1 MLKIEPCVLGHLIK
15 MIDDELAR
23 QISVNDGLDPDDDWP
38 PEYDPNDIGI
48 YQIIQKALRVAETD
62 PQHHLELG
70 HLKVLHF
77 FLMII
82 PQYVQNNLDSL
93 TFEQFC
99 IFRNLIEQNSAAHPW
114 LLGKF
119 PEWISHD
126 VP

>member
-38 PEYDPNDIGI
+38 PEFDPNDIGI
-48 YQIIQKALRVAETD
+48 YQIIQKELRLTESD
-62 PQHHLELG
+62 PKHHLELG
-70 HLKVLHF
+70 DSKVLHF

-82 PQYVQNNLDSL
+82 PQYVQNNLGSL
-93 TFEQFC
+93 SFEQFC
-99 IFRNLIEQNSAAHPW
+99 ILRNLIEQNSTASHW

-119 PEWISHD
+119 PEWIARDIS
-126 VP
+126 